1 MHEYHNNSIQS
12 YKMINTALALAEQ
25 VYRNQVVQIFN
36 STGTGQIYIKCLVE
50 YWQEEAVNENNL
62 IE

>member
-1 MHEYHNNSIQS
+1 MHEYYNNSIQS

-36 STGTGQIYIKCLVE
+36 STGILVE
-50 YWQEEAVNENNL
+50 YWQDEAVSEIIILSESN
-62 IE
+62 